1 MDDKVKI
8 KIKKELLNKLLEVAD
23 ESTARKITKPYSR
36 SVFEEIKREQETPK
50 EITQKTPLYD
60 MSVMYVEAVNQQH
73 NIKPSVKAAT
83 TEDIDLSGE
92 QDIDGYPIKAG
103 DRVLV
108 KDQENPAENGIY
120 VASKDNWSR
129 SLDANSDAAVGSNM
143 FTFVE
148 CGNNNKGSG
157 WYNLAPPVIDLNKTP
172 LKFHQFGEQKNNAG
186 NVRTGIQM
194 SSGDSRDVG
203 TFYGTVEP
211 GTF

>member
-1 MDDKVKI
+1 MDDKIKI

-92 QDIDGYPIKAG
+92 QNIDGYPIKAG

-143 FTFVE
+143 FIL
-148 CGNNNKGSG
+148 S
-157 WYNLAPPVIDLNKTP
+157 
-172 LKFHQFGEQKNNAG
+172 
-186 NVRTGIQM
+186 
-194 SSGDSRDVG
+194 
-203 TFYGTVEP
+203 
-211 GTF
+211 